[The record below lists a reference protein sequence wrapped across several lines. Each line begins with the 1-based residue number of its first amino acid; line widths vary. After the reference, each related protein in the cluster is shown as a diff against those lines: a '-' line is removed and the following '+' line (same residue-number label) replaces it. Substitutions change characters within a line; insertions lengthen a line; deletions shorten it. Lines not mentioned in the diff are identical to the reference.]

1 MFNKINQ
8 IIIVSFLMILI
19 SCKPNNVLTME
30 RGIYFYENNDF
41 HEASNQF
48 KKVILNYSSDITSLK
63 EKNVEILA
71 QAYHQLALCQSRLA
85 YESNNS
91 QDKKLYYLDAIKNI
105 NQAESLAIKP
115 KKIEEY
121 RETKLLINQK
131 AAAYLD

>member
-85 YESNNS
+85 YT
-91 QDKKLYYLDAIKNI
+91 
-105 NQAESLAIKP
+105 KP
-115 KKIEEY
+115 
-121 RETKLLINQK
+121 RPVVVHSSGRRAPTHQK
-131 AAAYLD
+131 CRLSTVFRK